1 MPIRPGLLRLSL
13 VGPVACDPL
22 EFEPTPP
29 PLALLGRH
37 APSTLCIAGTPW
49 SVPAR
54 KMRRPWAVQS
64 VDDSHAHVHR
74 TTSGGKQVGG
84 SILMSEFVRSLIII
98 IQRHIDA
105 GRQQDNTT
113 TAGSTVFVGCTA
125 RNSRTVYQNISYLPP
140 LRWQG
145 SFTVATFD
153 SRSGRFSA
161 RDYIRSRKGA
171 LVPCQSHP
179 FGLLLQDL
187 HMKARTILK
196 PGLDLR
202 RLNMTGRDMSNRSL
216 IRADFT
222 GSCLVGADLSDADLS
237 DAIFFGADLRD
248 AKFDRAILV
257 RADLRGATI
266 RGASLTD
273 ADLTGADLREGS
285 LLVPHKGG
293 LVPSWVERKTDASH
307 ATMYR
312 ATLRKAKMGKLV
324 ARQTDLRDANM
335 SGCILTGADLRDST
349 LTGCNL
355 SGADLRGAVLDGCNL
370 EGARMFNADLGDASL
385 IGVVL
390 TGALTD
396 GVNFEGANLRSTVR
410 ARDLEGG
417 PAALQRIIALH
428 TTWFYSDGKEG
439 LRADLS
445 DLRLEDADMS
455 GAILVMA
462 NLSRSVLRGT
472 NLSSANLVM
481 ADMSGIDGRNI
492 NLASADLRGS
502 SFQRANLHDAI
513 MTGIAAESILRSRP
527 DTPPVKTDFSRA
539 HMCGANLAGAD
550 MSDAKLV
557 GSDLSRCNLS
567 GAIMRRTDLSGAIL
581 TGADTTGMNT
591 EEAAVSRAVGF
602 VQRLSVAA

>member
-1 MPIRPGLLRLSL
+1 VAELGRVGGKAGLNVAQTFAVRQLRERHDLMSRGTGQVSNRAVAVVARNNAFEYALRQKIDDLREQCLPPGSLGRVSGNSNSTQQRTPKKPYTSESSSENRLS
-13 VGPVACDPL
+13 
-22 EFEPTPP
+22 EPDTSDRTPH
-29 PLALLGRH
+29 RSVSK
-37 APSTLCIAGTPW
+37 PSFI
-49 SVPAR
+49 
-54 KMRRPWAVQS
+54 
-64 VDDSHAHVHR
+64 
-74 TTSGGKQVGG
+74 
-84 SILMSEFVRSLIII
+84 
-98 IQRHIDA
+98 
-105 GRQQDNTT
+105 
-113 TAGSTVFVGCTA
+113 
-125 RNSRTVYQNISYLPP
+125 
-140 LRWQG
+140 
-145 SFTVATFD
+145 VATFD

-179 FGLLLQDL
+179 FGLFLQDR

-196 PGLDLR
+196 AGLDLR

-222 GSCLVGADLSDADLS
+222 GSCLVGADLSDTDLS

-248 AKFDRAILV
+248 AKLDRAILV
-257 RADLRGATI
+257 RADLRGAAI

-273 ADLTGADLREGS
+273 ADLTDADLREGS

-370 EGARMFNADLGDASL
+370 EGARMLNADLGDASL

-410 ARDLEGG
+410 ARHLEGG
-417 PAALQRIIALH
+417 PAALQRTIALH

-439 LRADLS
+439 IRADLS

-455 GAILVMA
+455 GAVLVMA

-502 SFQRANLHDAI
+502 SFRRANLHDAI
-513 MTGIAAESILRSRP
+513 MTGVAAESIFRNRP
-527 DTPPVKTDFSRA
+527 DVPPVKTDFSRA
-539 HMCGANLAGAD
+539 QMRGANLAGAD

-581 TGADTTGMNT
+581 TGADTTGINT

-602 VQRLSVAA
+602 VQRLSASA